1 MTSRPH
7 QAAANGAKF
16 KQLSDSKM
24 PKTAFLNLVK
34 CRGRVRGLLDP
45 RSFHKEDLSL
55 IITVT
60 RDVYIP
66 CDSDKSDQIFF
77 FFFFLLK

>member
-1 MTSRPH
+1 MVTSRPDYS
-7 QAAANGAKF
+7 APNGAKF

-24 PKTAFLNLVK
+24 PKMAFLNPVK

-45 RSFHKEDLSL
+45 RSLHKEYLSL
-55 IITVT
+55 LITVT

-77 FFFFLLK
+77 FFSMC